1 MVLRIRESMQKGME
15 TLRWYASV
23 VNERLK
29 VEVAVIQLLRKSEV
43 LEKKRRQK
51 ARLIGERVF
60 ELRKSGD
67 ADLRADGTI
76 MAALKELE
84 ALDQEITEMKRK
96 ASQIGETEE

>member
-1 MVLRIRESMQKGME
+1 MVLKMKESLEKGME

-29 VEVAVIQLLRKSEV
+29 AEVAIIQLLRKSDD

-51 ARLIGERVF
+51 AELIGERVY
-60 ELRKSGD
+60 ELRTSGE

-76 MAALKELE
+76 VAALKELE
-84 ALDQEITEMKRK
+84 ALEQEITEMKRK
-96 ASQIGETEE
+96 ASQMGEAEA

>member
-1 MVLRIRESMQKGME
+1 M
-15 TLRWYASV
+15 

-29 VEVAVIQLLRKSEV
+29 AEVAIIQLLRKSDD

-51 ARLIGERVF
+51 AELIGERVY
-60 ELRKSGD
+60 ELRTSGE

-76 MAALKELE
+76 VAALKELE